1 MANVTHK
8 PRLFYE
14 IDTAG
19 GIFTPPADSIYG
31 EMFRLAGADP
41 IAGGANYTISLEDL
55 VAADPEVILLGDSK
69 SVKAEDVA
77 KRPGWGGMTAVKQ
90 GAIFP
95 IDDILVT
102 RPGPR
107 LVDGLQALIQAI
119 QPQLVGSSPGASAAP

>member
-1 MANVTHK
+1 
-8 PRLFYE
+8 
-14 IDTAG
+14 
-19 GIFTPPADSIYG
+19 
-31 EMFRLAGADP
+31 
-41 IAGGANYTISLEDL
+41 
-55 VAADPEVILLGDSK
+55 
-69 SVKAEDVA
+69 
-77 KRPGWGGMTAVKQ
+77 MTAVKE